1 MKAPKAPK
9 PTAQETAMVERQRR
23 ELDEVMEEEERRTK
37 AIVRG
42 TLGTK
47 SLLAKPSTMGAGNRG
62 RGRAGGGGLGA
73 ISRGPRGMN
82 LPASPRGGYQNA
94 IDTTIK
100 AK

>member
-9 PTAQETAMVERQRR
+9 PSASQIAQEERQSRLI
-23 ELDEVMEEEERRTK
+23 EEEMEEEERRTK

-62 RGRAGGGGLGA
+62 RGRASGGGLGA

-82 LPASPRGGYQNA
+82 LLASPRGGYQND
-94 IDTTIK
+94 IDTTTK